1 MLRRHC
7 FFLCEKQDFYL
18 CSLLHCLSCFS
29 FFLLGMSFG
38 DAHHVVIIFSIVIV
52 HHVVGV
58 HLVAIV
64 HYVVNMHHIVTGVHH
79 GVDLLYY

>member
-1 MLRRHC
+1 MRSKILFVFIVALFIM
-7 FFLCEKQDFYL
+7 FFL
-18 CSLLHCLSCFS
+18 
-29 FFLLGMSFG
+29 FLLGMSFV

>member
-1 MLRRHC
+1 
-7 FFLCEKQDFYL
+7 
-18 CSLLHCLSCFS
+18 
-29 FFLLGMSFG
+29 MSFG